1 MNYFVIDGRNSLI
14 ISYDEKLKSH
24 LRISDDTE
32 EDLIKYYIRAAGHY
46 IEKYLNY
53 PVNSTDIVVMTTAM
67 NKRIDL
73 PRTVSAITK
82 IEKFENEVWSEIT
95 SITDFTLENYG
106 VYKSYYYTEFLDGLR
121 YRVTCENEPC
131 ITPLIRQAAYL
142 LVAEFY
148 ENKENRN
155 INVTTQRPHVDI
167 LLDKEISLA

>member
-14 ISYDEKLKSH
+14 IPYDDKLKSH

-32 EDLIKYYIRAAGHY
+32 EDIIKDYIRAAGNY
-46 IEKYLNY
+46 IEKYLCY
-53 PVNSTDIVVMTTAM
+53 PICSVDIVVMTNAM

-73 PRTVSAITK
+73 PRTVSAVTK
-82 IEKFENEVWSEIT
+82 LEKFEDEVWSEIT
-95 SITDFTLENYG
+95 GIDMTLENYG
-106 VYKSYYYTEFLDGLR
+106 IYKSLYNSDFLDNTR

-131 ITPLIRQAAYL
+131 ITPLMRQAAYL

-167 LLDKEISLA
+167 LLDKEISL